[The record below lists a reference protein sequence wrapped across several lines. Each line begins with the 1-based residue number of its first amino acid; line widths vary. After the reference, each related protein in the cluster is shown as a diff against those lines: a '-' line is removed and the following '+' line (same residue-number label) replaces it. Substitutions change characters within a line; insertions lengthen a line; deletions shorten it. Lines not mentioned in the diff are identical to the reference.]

1 MHAMILD
8 LHHANL
14 KDACP
19 KKRYRSNRKGA
30 RFEYHANVV
39 ERFAG
44 RPVLS
49 LSFPAKVRAFGE
61 EKLRIGLT
69 GCFLKVIGVMRF
81 AAV

>member
-1 MHAMILD
+1 MRTLD
-8 LHHANL
+8 VYLGENL
-14 KDACP
+14 IGHITE
-19 KKRYRSNRKGA
+19 NRKGA